1 MTGRDAIFSVSGS
14 WAKDRNGATEIA
26 SKLVERRHCRRE
38 NLIDINI
45 LLEQHS
51 AFSLGSVPPTH
62 RARRTVPTITM
73 VIEINRQPVK
83 DCMTLKTGKLA
94 NFIADGPDLLPI
106 AAGIRWKREYSHP
119 DSSFAHLEPVANIRE
134 GAASLC

>member
-51 AFSLGSVPPTH
+51 AFSMGSVTPTR
-62 RARRTVPTITM
+62 RARRPVPTITM

-83 DCMTLKTGKLA
+83 DRMILKTRKLP
-94 NFIADGPDLLPI
+94 NFIADAPDLLPI
-106 AAGIRWKREYSHP
+106 AAGIRWKR
-119 DSSFAHLEPVANIRE
+119 
-134 GAASLC
+134 

>member
-1 MTGRDAIFSVSGS
+1 
-14 WAKDRNGATEIA
+14 
-26 SKLVERRHCRRE
+26 
-38 NLIDINI
+38 
-45 LLEQHS
+45 
-51 AFSLGSVPPTH
+51 
-62 RARRTVPTITM
+62 
-73 VIEINRQPVK
+73 
-83 DCMTLKTGKLA
+83 MTLKTGKLA